1 MNKICGKEDVQM
13 SKDLECK
20 CGNNTASDGFVPCD
34 DKGNEIEPTVDSN
47 WDGKYVCQRCGA
59 IHTIED

>member
-1 MNKICGKEDVQM
+1 M

-20 CGNNTASDGFVPCD
+20 CGNTTASDGFVPCD

-59 IHTIED
+59 IHTIQE